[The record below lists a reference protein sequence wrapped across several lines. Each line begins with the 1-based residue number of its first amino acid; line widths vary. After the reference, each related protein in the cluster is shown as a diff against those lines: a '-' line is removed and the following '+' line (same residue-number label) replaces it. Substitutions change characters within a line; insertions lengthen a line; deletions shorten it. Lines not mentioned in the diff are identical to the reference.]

1 MESLFVNL
9 IPSLIEK
16 ISTETENSKEHKNA
30 LVSLKKVFLIE
41 CRINLKLLVIAKNN
55 KIQKPEIYKLL
66 CNLSND
72 SSKALYSYVNSNFF
86 DDFFKRIKL
95 KKKRT
100 DNINDDPI
108 LVSIISKI
116 ELLKLLSIDFNNLES
131 NKIIRINARVN
142 NLYKQLKIIVEE
154 LNKDLNV
161 KSL

>member
-30 LVSLKKVFLIE
+30 IVSLKKVFLIE
-41 CRINLKLLVIAKNN
+41 CRINLKLLAIAKNN

-95 KKKRT
+95 KKSK
-100 DNINDDPI
+100 DDLNDDPI

-116 ELLKLLSIDFNNLES
+116 ELLKLLSIDFNNL
-131 NKIIRINARVN
+131 
-142 NLYKQLKIIVEE
+142 YKQLKIIIEE

>member
-1 MESLFVNL
+1 MDTLLANL

-16 ISTETENSKEHKNA
+16 ITTETENSKAHKNA
-30 LVSLKKVFLIE
+30 LLSLKKVFLIE

-95 KKKRT
+95 KKST
-100 DNINDDPI
+100 DDFNNDPI

-131 NKIIRINARVN
+131 DKIIRINARVN

-154 LNKDLNV
+154 LNKALNV
-161 KSL
+161 K

>member
-30 LVSLKKVFLIE
+30 IVSLKKVFLIE
-41 CRINLKLLVIAKNN
+41 CRINLKLLAIAKNN

-95 KKKRT
+95 KKSK
-100 DNINDDPI
+100 DDLNDDPI

-142 NLYKQLKIIVEE
+142 NLYKQLKIIIEE

>member
-30 LVSLKKVFLIE
+30 IVSLKKVFLIE
-41 CRINLKLLVIAKNN
+41 CRINLKLLAIAKNN

-95 KKKRT
+95 KKSK
-100 DNINDDPI
+100 DDLNDDPI

-116 ELLKLLSIDFNNLES
+116 ELLKLLSIDFSNLES

-142 NLYKQLKIIVEE
+142 NLYKQLKIIIEE

>member
-1 MESLFVNL
+1 MESLFINL

-95 KKKRT
+95 KKST
-100 DNINDDPI
+100 DDFNNDPI

-116 ELLKLLSIDFNNLES
+116 ELLKLLSTGFNNLES
-131 NKIIRINARVN
+131 DKIIRINARVN

-161 KSL
+161 K